1 MFILLDDTVYMPQTE
16 LLDEYILNESGAV
29 WRGNYTQ
36 PGAKEWNFG
45 QVFCM
50 AFFLFSQ

>member
-1 MFILLDDTVYMPQTE
+1 MPQTE

-45 QVFCM
+45 QVF
-50 AFFLFSQ
+50 